1 MALLC
6 TLEMPDL
13 DAESCTLEVT
23 AIITERASWQVRQ
36 VLFSTL
42 LQGDS

>member
-13 DAESCTLEVT
+13 DTESCTLEVT

-36 VLFSTL
+36 GFVPHLIAR
-42 LQGDS
+42 